1 MWASTLSQHYQ
12 QRTSLEMWFK
22 HQYRRIAS
30 DVCWSDFRNHSS
42 SPWLFPDSDYS
53 LFRCKSL
60 SSFIKRSSFEFLTFF
75 LQISVIIGNFC
86 NDASHN
92 ILTLLKFL
100 ILFRFEFT
108 PNCLTWLLLHFQVR
122 HFRRTRHVRPL
133 QRERQHVVRGAHLDE
148 LLLLADLRH
157 RPSHAGVGGVGH
169 PRLLVGRHP
178 DYHHRK
184 YSGKSFY

>member
-75 LQISVIIGNFC
+75 LQMSVIIGNFC
-86 NDASHN
+86 NDASHI

-100 ILFRFEFT
+100 TSFRFEF
-108 PNCLTWLLLHFQVR
+108 PAKLSDLTFASFSGTKFSTHAPCTTVTTR
-122 HFRRTRHVRPL
+122 ATTCRSRCPSRRTFTTRRSSAPT
-133 QRERQHVVRGAHLDE
+133 
-148 LLLLADLRH
+148 
-157 RPSHAGVGGVGH
+157 
-169 PRLLVGRHP
+169 
-178 DYHHRK
+178 
-184 YSGKSFY
+184 